1 MAALVIFTLVMLTLM
16 GALRVMAQGVTEMRA
31 RMDRTRLLCGVERV
45 MRRDFN
51 GALVTRE
58 KEPPA
63 CVGRNTQGESPIWE
77 FFSTNSFAP
86 EGKRPAVGV
95 TRVEYYLKPT
105 EGVERELALYRRETP
120 WPAGSAD
127 DPVMKEL
134 ERLAAGIRECRIAF
148 HDGRQWVT
156 AWRQNR
162 LPNAVRLELFLKGDE
177 TAAQTMLFAPTVTPA
192 GVEETK
198 GK

>member
-16 GALRVMAQGVTEMRA
+16 GALRVMAQGVTDMRA
-31 RMDRTRLLCGVERV
+31 RMDRTRLLYGVERV

-63 CVGRNTQGESPIWE
+63 CVGRNTQGESPVWE

-105 EGVERELALYRRETP
+105 EGAQSELTLYRRETP
-120 WPAGSAD
+120 WPAGSSD
-127 DPVMKEL
+127 DPVMKDP
-134 ERLAAGIRECRIAF
+134 ERLAAGIKEFRISFHNGREWA
-148 HDGRQWVT
+148 T

-162 LPNAVRLELFLKGDE
+162 LPNAVRLELVLKSDE
-177 TAAQTMLFAPTVTPA
+177 TAPQVMVFAPTVTPA